1 MDENGADQKVTKWG
15 LVLPPAPSPMG
26 VYKPCLI
33 DGRYLYVSGHGPVQD
48 DGSLIIGRVGQDLD
62 IEQAK
67 AAARQ
72 AGLAILAT
80 IKAQL
85 GGLDKVRR
93 VIKILGMVGCVPEFD
108 KHPYVINGCS
118 ELFAAIWGEDY
129 GVGVRS
135 AIGVGSLPN
144 NIPVEIEALFELY

>member
-1 MDENGADQKVTKWG
+1 MEANGAEEKLKTWG

-26 VYKPCLI
+26 VYKPSLI

-48 DGSLIIGRVGQDLD
+48 DGSLIVGRVGQDLD

-67 AAARQ
+67 DAARQ

-80 IKAQL
+80 IKARL

-118 ELFAAIWGEDY
+118 ELFAAIWGDEL

>member
-1 MDENGADQKVTKWG
+1 MDENGAESKLIKWG
-15 LVLPPAPSPMG
+15 LVLPPAPTPMG
-26 VYKPCLI
+26 VYKPCII
-33 DGRYLYVSGHGPVQD
+33 DGRHLYVSGHGPVQD

-67 AAARQ
+67 TAARQ
-72 AGLAILAT
+72 AGLAILAS
-80 IKAQL
+80 IKVHL
-85 GGLDKVRR
+85 GSLEKVRR

-118 ELFAAIWGEDY
+118 ELFAAIWGEEY